1 MPKKFEKEF
10 ISYCENQNLEVNP
23 YQIKVIKKLE
33 DYHNSNYKS
42 FFSKL
47 FSKQKTKKGFYLYGG
62 VGVGKTMILNFFYDH
77 LEEKKLKKHFNEF
90 MLGFHDFVH
99 EQKEKNEENVIN
111 QFVKNLKSKASLVYF
126 DEFQVTNIVDA
137 MILGKLFEQ
146 IFKEDIKIIFTSNT
160 KISELYK
167 EGLQREQFI
176 PFIKIMEDQCMEYKL
191 KIEDDYRK
199 SNDNQKQRYFFPINQ
214 ETNFK
219 INKFFRMITKG
230 KKQSSITINVKGRG
244 FKIENFYEGIVRYNF
259 NQLCD
264 QNLGAEDYLAIIKSC
279 KFIVIDQ
286 IPQFNDENSNQQ
298 QRFIT
303 LLDVIYDKNIYL
315 KYRQHNNNLI
325 GSNVSLKDKWLRFCK
340 VANGNFKI
348 QNDHNL
354 QAIINNQNLLIKS
367 NRKTLTNFI
376 KARNSFLLKRV
387 FYLTKSGVYRQT
399 LIGNIA
405 LFIGILIKKV

>member
-10 ISYCENQNLEVNP
+10 LSYCNNQDLEINP
-23 YQIKVIKKLE
+23 NQIAVIKKLE
-33 DYHNSNYKS
+33 DYHHKNYKS

-47 FSKQKTKKGFYLYGG
+47 FSKQRCKKGFYLYGG
-62 VGVGKTMILNFFYDH
+62 VGVGKTMILNFFYDR
-77 LEEKKLKKHFNEF
+77 LDKKKIKQHFNEF

-99 EQKEKNEENVIN
+99 ERKEKKEENVIN
-111 QFVKNLKSKASLVYF
+111 QYVKNLKSKASLIYF

-146 IFKEDIKIIFTSNT
+146 IFKEDIKIILTSNT

-176 PFIKIMEDQCMEYKL
+176 PFIKIMEDQSVEVEL

-199 SNDNQKQRYFFPINQ
+199 SNDNLQQRYYFPLNQ

-219 INKFFRMITKG
+219 INKFFRMITKE
-230 KKQSSITINVKGRG
+230 KKQSSLLINVKGRD
-244 FKIENFYEGIVRYNF
+244 FKIENFYEGIARFNF

-264 QNLGAEDYLAIIKSC
+264 QNLGAEDYLVIIKSC

-303 LLDVIYDKNIYL
+303 LVDVIYDKNIL
-315 KYRQHNNNLI
+315 LAVTTDQDLNKFT
-325 GSNVSLKDKWLRFCK
+325 SSSLLEKP
-340 VANGNFKI
+340 FKRTI
-348 QNDHNL
+348 SRL
-354 QAIINNQNLLIKS
+354 YE
-367 NRKTLTNFI
+367 LTSKNY
-376 KARNSFLLKRV
+376 N
-387 FYLTKSGVYRQT
+387 
-399 LIGNIA
+399 
-405 LFIGILIKKV
+405 